1 MFEQFKRFEPGAIDG
16 WLHSARL
23 CEAEGE
29 LEQAFHFY
37 NNVLQLN
44 PDHPDALHGTVRYY
58 RHYNSDREA
67 IRVLEKLVLLFPH
80 DFGAQITLRE
90 CRLTLAEKMSIDAEI
105 EQDRDIREELQY
117 RVALEYK
124 ELHGDEKVIQY
135 IGELHIMHELNDA
148 LYVLWAQACHRQ
160 DRNQEATAVLRLSE
174 NAFRPEKESGF
185 EIYFERGQLYLE
197 MENSAKALPDLKRAT
212 QLDPEHAKAWHLL
225 AYAAHLQVHNELS
238 IQYSDKA
245 IALDP
250 DTYEYRSLRAYV
262 YYNNKCFEEALQD
275 YRYLETSDDD
285 YPVDWL
291 QKGIAHLKL
300 GQYEQSI
307 RAFEVSQS
315 EEQSPENLLEVP
327 YYLSIVYAKLRQTD
341 KALECIRQFRRGKPG
356 DSRGPLLEGDIFRE
370 QGWSRQ
376 AIDVYKQGLEQF
388 PDDEE
393 LARMTILCAMD
404 ADPQESH
411 AILNE
416 MARKMWDMSSLKLWG
431 LLFVARYLIEAQDW
445 ERFRSCFEIYLDGE
459 PPENIDSHI
468 WLYAGICAYRTGH
481 LDEALL
487 ELGKAYE
494 EGHGGEVC
502 SYLSM
507 VYYDMGNIE
516 MALNYADEAIREQPE
531 HPDYIRRHQ
540 GMQAQKSRASFSLRD
555 IFKKRKPAY
564 EQWPSMIPLQYLV
577 PEEPVSLHFV

>member
-1 MFEQFKRFEPGAIDG
+1 MSQAIDG

-29 LEQAFHFY
+29 LVQAFHFY

-212 QLDPEHAKAWHLL
+212 QLDPEHAKAL
-225 AYAAHLQVHNELS
+225 
-238 IQYSDKA
+238 
-245 IALDP
+245 
-250 DTYEYRSLRAYV
+250 RSSCL
-262 YYNNKCFEEALQD
+262 CC
-275 YRYLETSDDD
+275 
-285 YPVDWL
+285 
-291 QKGIAHLKL
+291 
-300 GQYEQSI
+300 
-307 RAFEVSQS
+307 AF
-315 EEQSPENLLEVP
+315 
-327 YYLSIVYAKLRQTD
+327 
-341 KALECIRQFRRGKPG
+341 
-356 DSRGPLLEGDIFRE
+356 
-370 QGWSRQ
+370 
-376 AIDVYKQGLEQF
+376 
-388 PDDEE
+388 
-393 LARMTILCAMD
+393 
-404 ADPQESH
+404 
-411 AILNE
+411 
-416 MARKMWDMSSLKLWG
+416 
-431 LLFVARYLIEAQDW
+431 
-445 ERFRSCFEIYLDGE
+445 
-459 PPENIDSHI
+459 
-468 WLYAGICAYRTGH
+468 TGT
-481 LDEALL
+481 
-487 ELGKAYE
+487 
-494 EGHGGEVC
+494 
-502 SYLSM
+502 
-507 VYYDMGNIE
+507 
-516 MALNYADEAIREQPE
+516 
-531 HPDYIRRHQ
+531 
-540 GMQAQKSRASFSLRD
+540 
-555 IFKKRKPAY
+555 
-564 EQWPSMIPLQYLV
+564 
-577 PEEPVSLHFV
+577 